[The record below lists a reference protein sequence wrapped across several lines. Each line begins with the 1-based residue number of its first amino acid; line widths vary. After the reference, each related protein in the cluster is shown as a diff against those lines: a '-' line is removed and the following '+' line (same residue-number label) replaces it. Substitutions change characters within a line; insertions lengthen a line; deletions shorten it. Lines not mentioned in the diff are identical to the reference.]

1 MNLEEKEQLK
11 IKIQEKINQTEEEIT
26 ELEELTKPI
35 SPENSIGR
43 ISRMDAINNKSVAEA
58 ALRTSRKKLASLKFA
73 LSKID
78 SPEFGLC
85 VVCKN
90 PIPTARLLYM
100 PESTKCVRCA
110 DR

>member
-1 MNLEEKEQLK
+1 MNNEEKEQLK
-11 IKIQEKINQTEEEIT
+11 IKIEEKIKQTVLEIA

-58 ALRTSRKKLASLKFA
+58 ALRSSRKKLGSLKFA
-73 LSKID
+73 LTKTE
-78 SPEFGLC
+78 SPDFGLC
-85 VVCKN
+85 TVCKN
-90 PIPTARLLYM
+90 PIPSARLLFM
-100 PESTKCVRCA
+100 PESTRCVRCA

>member
-1 MNLEEKEQLK
+1 MNAKEREQFKATILK
-11 IKIQEKINQTEEEIT
+11 KITQTEREIQ
-26 ELEELTKPI
+26 ELEELIQPI

-43 ISRMDAINNKSVAEA
+43 VSRMDAINNKSVAEA

-73 LSKID
+73 LTKTE
-78 SPEFGLC
+78 SPDFGLC

-90 PIPTARLLYM
+90 PIPVARLLIM
-100 PESTKCVRCA
+100 PESTRCVRCA